1 MDSRRACVTLV
12 LAFAL
17 AGCTQAEPSG
27 ESPSEGT
34 GNGPGDDGSV
44 TEAPRVSQA
53 GGVQTAQANDTV
65 RSFARQYQREEMAV
79 RTPSAYNGLGG
90 ANCIAFDDELT
101 ILNGNA
107 TISWTAD
114 GPVAPEME
122 IFLDVRQSGRAAY
135 ASGPSPLRIEFV
147 NVTTGGGTFG
157 TDVML
162 VWQVSSNQPVGVA
175 LNARGTLDLA
185 FDYRGEEASPDDNWS
200 CSHG

>member
-1 MDSRRACVTLV
+1 MARPRAGVALLLV
-12 LAFAL
+12 VAL
-17 AGCTQAEPSG
+17 AGCTDADSPQMPSAEGQDSDLG
-27 ESPSEGT
+27 DGVGAIEG
-34 GNGPGDDGSV
+34 
-44 TEAPRVSQA
+44 PRVSQA
-53 GGVQTAQANDTV
+53 GAAASLQANDTV
-65 RSFARQYQREEMAV
+65 RSFAQKYQRDELAV
-79 RTPSAYNGLGG
+79 RTPTGYNGLGG

-101 ILNGNA
+101 ILDGNA

-122 IFLDVRQSGRAAY
+122 IFLDVRQSGHAAY

-147 NVTTGGGTFG
+147 NVTTGGGAFG

-185 FDYRGEEASPDDNWS
+185 FDYLGEEASPDDNWS